1 MALDED
7 FYGEDFNALCT
18 IKIQFKYGE
27 NILVLKSTVYIFKY
41 MVIISIQLN
50 QRIGKKNGEEHNAW
64 SHLGQQRLSTEFQ
77 GLLQQIINKSA
88 QQYC

>member
-18 IKIQFKYGE
+18 IKIQFNYGE
-27 NILVLKSTVYIFKY
+27 NILMLKSTVYIFKY

-50 QRIGKKNGEEHNAW
+50 QRIGKKNGEEHNA
-64 SHLGQQRLSTEFQ
+64 
-77 GLLQQIINKSA
+77 
-88 QQYC
+88 

>member
-18 IKIQFKYGE
+18 IKIEFKYGE
-27 NILVLKSTVYIFKY
+27 NVLVLKNTVYIFKY
-41 MVIISIQLN
+41 VVIIQLN
-50 QRIGKKNGEEHNAW
+50 QRVGKNGEEHKAW
-64 SHLGQQRLSTEFQ
+64 SHLGQWKLSTEFQ
-77 GLLQQIINKSA
+77 GLLQQIVNKSA

>member
-50 QRIGKKNGEEHNAW
+50 QRIGKKNGEEHNA
-64 SHLGQQRLSTEFQ
+64 
-77 GLLQQIINKSA
+77 
-88 QQYC
+88 

>member
-18 IKIQFKYGE
+18 IKIEFKYGE
-27 NILVLKSTVYIFKY
+27 NVLVLKNTVCIFKY

-50 QRIGKKNGEEHNAW
+50 QRVGKKWGGA
-64 SHLGQQRLSTEFQ
+64 
-77 GLLQQIINKSA
+77 
-88 QQYC
+88 